1 MLSTLYAKLSLGL
14 VILLIAIGLL
24 YAFISNTITRNYLQ
38 EVNQQFNRHLA
49 RDLVAD
55 RNLVTEGRIDQQ
67 ALSETFRQYMVIN
80 PSIEIYLI
88 DLEGSIL
95 SYSADPGK
103 VKRKRVSLAPIKSF
117 LAMDE
122 PYPLLGDDPRSHDG
136 RKAFS
141 VTPVPN
147 QQRPEGYLYVVLRG
161 EQVERVEQMIRESY
175 FLRMSGWAVATSL
188 GVGLV
193 IGLVVFR
200 LLTRRLQRL
209 SAVMEEFE
217 QSRFDSE
224 RTYGVDGGRS
234 ADEVDRLGIT
244 FDRMAHRIREQID
257 QLREQDTLRRQ
268 LVAQVSHDLRTPL
281 ASIQGYLETL
291 QIKGQELPEEQRADF
306 LRTALKQGQ
315 RLSRMVEELFELASL
330 DAREKAAVLE
340 PFAPAEFVQDVV
352 RKYRLRAE
360 QREIALEL
368 VTAPDLPF
376 AQGDIGMTE
385 RVLDNL
391 LDNAFA
397 HTPDGGCIVV
407 KLSVD
412 ERRLSV
418 AVTDSG
424 TGIAEDDLLAVFE
437 PFFRADAAPADG
449 SHSGL
454 GLAIA
459 KRIMTLQHGVIWA
472 ATAPRNGATF
482 TFELPLAPT

>member
-1 MLSTLYAKLSLGL
+1 VLNTLYAKLSLGL
-14 VILLIAIGLL
+14 VILLIAIGLI

-38 EVNQQFNRHLA
+38 EVNQQFNRNLA

-55 RNLVTEGRIDQQ
+55 RNLVAEGRIDQQ

-88 DLEGSIL
+88 DLDGKIL

-103 VKRKRVSLAPIKSF
+103 VKRKRVSLVPIRSF
-117 LAMDE
+117 LTMDKH
-122 PYPLLGDDPRSHDG
+122 YPLLGDDPRSHDG
-136 RKAFS
+136 KKAFS

-147 QQRPEGYLYVVLRG
+147 QQQPEGYLYVVLRS
-161 EQVERVEQMIRESY
+161 EQVDRVERMIRESY
-175 FLRMSGWAVATSL
+175 FLRMSGWAVAASL

-193 IGLVVFR
+193 VGLVAFR

-224 RTYGVDGGRS
+224 RTYGVDVGRS

-244 FDRMAHRIREQID
+244 FDRMAHRIREQIER
-257 QLREQDTLRRQ
+257 LREQDALRRE
-268 LVAQVSHDLRTPL
+268 LIAQVSHDLRTPL
-281 ASIQGYLETL
+281 ASMLGYLETL
-291 QIKGQELPEEQRADF
+291 QIKGRELPKEQRADF
-306 LRTALKQGQ
+306 LHTALKQGQ

-330 DAREKAAVLE
+330 DAREKAPVLE
-340 PFAPAEFVQDVV
+340 PFAPAELVQDVV
-352 RKYRLRAE
+352 QKYRLRAE

-368 VTAPDLPF
+368 VTMPDLPF

-391 LDNAFA
+391 LDNAFV
-397 HTPDGGCIVV
+397 HTPDGGRIVV
-407 KLSVD
+407 EVNVD
-412 ERRLSV
+412 ERTLSV

-424 TGIAEDDLLAVFE
+424 KGIAKDDLLAVFE
-437 PFFRADAAPADG
+437 PFFRADAIPADG
-449 SHSGL
+449 SHAGL

-459 KRIMTLQHGVIWA
+459 KRIMALQHGAIRA
-472 ATAPRNGATF
+472 ENAPRNGATF
-482 TFELPLAPT
+482 TFVLPLAHT

>member
-1 MLSTLYAKLSLGL
+1 MFNTLYAKLSLGL
-14 VILLIAIGLL
+14 VVLLIAIGLL

-38 EVNQQFNRHLA
+38 EVNQQFNRNLA

-55 RNLVTEGRIDQQ
+55 RNLVAEGRIDQQ

-88 DLEGSIL
+88 DLEGNIL

-103 VKRKRVSLAPIKSF
+103 VKRKRVSLVPIKSF
-117 LAMDE
+117 LTMDE
-122 PYPLLGDDPRSHDG
+122 HYPLLGDDPRSYDG
-136 RKAFS
+136 KKAFS

-147 QQRPEGYLYVVLRG
+147 QQRPEGYLYVVLRS
-161 EQVERVEQMIRESY
+161 EQVERVEQMIRESF
-175 FLRMSGWAVATSL
+175 FLRMSGWAVVASL

-193 IGLVVFR
+193 VGLVAFR

-217 QSRFDSE
+217 QSRFDSQ
-224 RTYGVDGGRS
+224 RTYGVDADRS

-244 FDRMAHRIREQID
+244 FDRMAHRIREQIE
-257 QLREQDTLRRQ
+257 QLREQDTLRRE
-268 LVAQVSHDLRTPL
+268 LIAQVSHDLRTPL
-281 ASIQGYLETL
+281 ASMQGYLETL

-306 LRTALKQGQ
+306 IRTALNQGQ

-330 DAREKAAVLE
+330 DAREKAPVLE
-340 PFAPAEFVQDVV
+340 PFAVAELVQDVV
-352 RKYRLRAE
+352 QKYRLRAE
-360 QREIALEL
+360 QKEIVLEL
-368 VTAPDLPF
+368 ITMPDFPF

-391 LDNAFA
+391 LDNAFV
-397 HTPDGGCIVV
+397 HTPDGGRIVV
-407 KLSVD
+407 ELNVD
-412 ERRLSV
+412 ESRLSV

-424 TGIAEDDLLAVFE
+424 KGIAEDELLAVFE
-437 PFFRADAAPADG
+437 PFFRGATTPADG
-449 SHSGL
+449 SHAGL

-459 KRIMTLQHGVIWA
+459 KRIMTLQHGAIWA
-472 ATAPRNGATF
+472 ENAAPNGATF
-482 TFELPLAPT
+482 TFELPLAGT

>member
-1 MLSTLYAKLSLGL
+1 MPNTLYAKLSLGL

-38 EVNQQFNRHLA
+38 EVNQQFNRNLA

-55 RNLVTEGRIDQQ
+55 RNLVAEGRIDQQ

-88 DLEGSIL
+88 DLEGNIL

-103 VKRKRVSLAPIKSF
+103 VKRKRVSLVPIKSF

-122 PYPLLGDDPRSHDG
+122 RYPLLGDDPRSHDG
-136 RKAFS
+136 KKAFS

-147 QQRPEGYLYVVLRG
+147 QKRPEGYLYVVLRG
-161 EQVERVEQMIRESY
+161 QQIDRVEQMIRESY
-175 FLRMSGWAVATSL
+175 FLRMSGWAVAASL

-193 IGLVVFR
+193 VGLVAFR

-224 RTYGVDGGRS
+224 RTYGVDAGRS
-234 ADEVDRLGIT
+234 VDEVDRLGIT
-244 FDRMAHRIREQID
+244 FDRMAHRIREQIE
-257 QLREQDTLRRQ
+257 QLREQDALRRQ

-281 ASIQGYLETL
+281 ASMQGYLETL
-291 QIKGQELPEEQRADF
+291 EIKGQELPEEQRADF

-315 RLSRMVEELFELASL
+315 RLSRMIEELFELASL

-340 PFAPAEFVQDVV
+340 PFALAELVQDVV
-352 RKYRLRAE
+352 QKYRLRTE

-376 AQGDIGMTE
+376 AKGDIGMTE

-391 LDNAFA
+391 LDNALA
-397 HTPDGGCIVV
+397 HTPDGGRIVV

-412 ERRLSV
+412 QRRLLV

-424 TGIAEDDLLAVFE
+424 KGIAKDDLLAVFE

-449 SHSGL
+449 SHAGL

-459 KRIMTLQHGVIWA
+459 QRIMTLQNGVIWA
-472 ATAPRNGATF
+472 ENASQKGATF
-482 TFELPLAPT
+482 SFALPLAPG

>member
-1 MLSTLYAKLSLGL
+1 MLNTLYAKLSLGL

-38 EVNQQFNRHLA
+38 EVNQQFNRNLA
-49 RDLVAD
+49 HDLVAD
-55 RNLVTEGRIDQQ
+55 RNLVAEGRIDQQ
-67 ALSETFRQYMVIN
+67 AVAETFRQYMVIN

-88 DLEGSIL
+88 DLEGNIL
-95 SYSADPGK
+95 SYSAEPGK

-117 LAMDE
+117 LAME
-122 PYPLLGDDPRSHDG
+122 GRYPLLGDDPRSHDG
-136 RKAFS
+136 QKAFS

-147 QQRPEGYLYVVLRG
+147 PQRPEGYLYVVLRS
-161 EQVERVEQMIRESY
+161 EQVDRVEQMIRESY
-175 FLRMSGWAVATSL
+175 FLRMSGWAVAASL
-188 GVGLV
+188 GIGLLV
-193 IGLVVFR
+193 GLVVFR

-244 FDRMAHRIREQID
+244 FDRMAHRIREQIE
-257 QLREQDTLRRQ
+257 QLREQDVLRRQ

-281 ASIQGYLETL
+281 ASMQGYLETL
-291 QIKGQELPEEQRADF
+291 QIKGRELPEEERADF

-315 RLSRMVEELFELASL
+315 RLSRMVDELFDLASL

-340 PFAPAEFVQDVV
+340 PFAAAELVQDVV
-352 RKYRLRAE
+352 QKYRLRTKE
-360 QREIALEL
+360 RQIALEL

-397 HTPDGGCIVV
+397 HTPDGGRIVIE
-407 KLSVD
+407 LGVD
-412 ERRLSV
+412 EGMLSV

-424 TGIAEDDLLAVFE
+424 EGIAKDDLRAVFE
-437 PFFRADAAPADG
+437 PFFRADAAPGNG
-449 SHSGL
+449 SHAGL

-459 KRIMTLQHGVIWA
+459 KRIMTLQHGLIRA
-472 ATAPRNGATF
+472 ENAPRRGATF

>member
-1 MLSTLYAKLSLGL
+1 MLKTLYAKLSLGL
-14 VILLIAIGLL
+14 VILLIVVGLL

-38 EVNQQFNRHLA
+38 EVNQQFNRNLA

-55 RNLVTEGRIDQQ
+55 RNLVAEGRIDQQ
-67 ALSETFRQYMVIN
+67 ALAETFRQYMVIN

-88 DLEGSIL
+88 DLDGNIL

-103 VKRKRVSLAPIKSF
+103 VKRKQVSLAPIESF

-122 PYPLLGDDPRSHDG
+122 NYPLLGDDPRSHDG
-136 RKAFS
+136 KKAFS

-147 QQRPEGYLYVVLRG
+147 QQRPEGFLYVVLRG
-161 EQVERVEQMIRESY
+161 EQVEQVEQVIRESY
-175 FLRMSGWAVATSL
+175 FLRMSGWAVAASL
-188 GVGLV
+188 GVGMLV
-193 IGLVVFR
+193 GLVVFR
-200 LLTRRLQRL
+200 LLTRRLHRL

-217 QSRFDSE
+217 RSRFNSE
-224 RTYGVDGGRS
+224 RTYGVEGGRT

-244 FDRMAHRIREQID
+244 FDRMAQRIREQIE
-257 QLREQDTLRRQ
+257 QLQEQDTLRRQ

-281 ASIQGYLETL
+281 ASMQGYLETL
-291 QIKGQELPEEQRADF
+291 QIKGHELPAKQRADF

-340 PFAPAEFVQDVV
+340 PFAPAELVQDVAQ
-352 RKYRLRAE
+352 KYRLRAE
-360 QREIALEL
+360 QRAIDLGL
-368 VTAPDLPF
+368 DTAPDVPF
-376 AQGDIGMTE
+376 AQGDIAMTE

-391 LDNAFA
+391 LENAFA
-397 HTPDGGCIVV
+397 HTPDGGRIVV
-407 KLSVD
+407 KVSVD

-424 TGIAEDDLLAVFE
+424 KGIAKDDLPAVFE

-449 SHSGL
+449 SHAGL

-472 ATAPRNGATF
+472 GNAPGNGATF
-482 TFELPLAPT
+482 TFQLPLTPT

>member
-1 MLSTLYAKLSLGL
+1 MLNTLYAKLSLGL
-14 VILLIAIGLL
+14 IILLIAIGLL

-38 EVNQQFNRHLA
+38 EVNQQFNRNLA

-55 RNLVTEGRIDQQ
+55 RNLVAEGRIDQQ

-88 DLEGSIL
+88 DLAGGIL

-103 VKRKRVSLAPIKSF
+103 VKRKKVSLAPIKSF

-122 PYPLLGDDPRSHDG
+122 QYPLLGDDPRSHDG
-136 RKAFS
+136 KKAFS

-161 EQVERVEQMIRESY
+161 EQVDRVEQMIQESY
-175 FLRMSGWAVATSL
+175 FLRMSGWAVMASL
-188 GVGLV
+188 IVGLV
-193 IGLVVFR
+193 VGLVAFR

-217 QSRFDSE
+217 QSQFDSK
-224 RTYGVDGGRS
+224 RTYGVNSNHS

-244 FDRMAHRIREQID
+244 FDRMAHRIREQIE
-257 QLREQDTLRRQ
+257 QLREQDALRRQ

-281 ASIQGYLETL
+281 ASMQGYLETL
-291 QIKGQELPEEQRADF
+291 QIKGQELPEEQRGDF
-306 LRTALKQGQ
+306 LRTALKQGR

-330 DAREKAAVLE
+330 DAREKAALLE
-340 PFAPAEFVQDVV
+340 PFAPAELVHDVIQ
-352 RKYRLRAE
+352 KYRLKAE
-360 QREIALEL
+360 QRHIGLEL
-368 VTAPDLPF
+368 ETAAELPF
-376 AQGDIGMTE
+376 ANGDIGMTE

-397 HTPDGGCIVV
+397 HTPDGGSIVV
-407 KLSVD
+407 KLGVD
-412 ERRLSV
+412 DKNV
-418 AVTDSG
+418 AVTVTDSG
-424 TGIAEDDLLAVFE
+424 AGIADDDLPAVFE
-437 PFFRADAAPADG
+437 PFFRSNAAPTDG
-449 SHSGL
+449 SHAGL

-459 KRIMTLQHGVIWA
+459 KRIMTLQHGAIWA
-472 ATAPRNGATF
+472 ENAPCKGAAF
-482 TFELPLAPT
+482 TFELPLAHA